1 MPALFVTA
9 TGTDVGKTFV
19 ASGLIRAYR
28 RAGRAVAA
36 LKPVVSGSAPDDPLG
51 DTRVLLDALGRP
63 ATPDTIAALS
73 PWRFKA
79 PLSPDMAAALEG
91 RAIAVADV
99 LAACRA
105 ATQPD
110 RLTIIEGAGGVMV
123 PLAPG
128 ETFLD
133 LMRALGAPILLVSPT
148 ALGAISHLLC
158 ALAALDARGLSPAT
172 IVLNET
178 PGSTVPLAMMIETL
192 AGFGLAD
199 RIVALRR
206 PARDLDHAFD
216 ALLAHLDAR
225 AASHPD

>member
-19 ASGLIRAYR
+19 AAGLIRACR
-28 RAGRAVAA
+28 RARRPVDA
-36 LKPVVSGSAPDDPLG
+36 LKPVVSGYAPDDPGG
-51 DTRVLLDALGRP
+51 DTLALLEALGRP
-63 ATPDTIAALS
+63 ATRETIAAMS

-91 RAIAVADV
+91 RGIALDDV

-105 ATQPD
+105 ATRPD
-110 RLTIIEGAGGVMV
+110 RLVIIEGAGGVMV

-133 LMRALGAPILLVSPT
+133 LMGRLGAPILLVSPT
-148 ALGAISHLLC
+148 ALGAISHLLTALT
-158 ALAALDARGLSPAT
+158 ALAARGLAPAT

-178 PGSTVPLAMMIETL
+178 PGSTVPLAMTLETL

-199 RIVALRR
+199 RIVTLRR
-206 PARDLDHAFD
+206 EEPDLDAAFD
-216 ALLAHLDAR
+216 RVLAHVDAS
-225 AASHPD
+225 AAPD